1 MKIARCVLYGLL
13 LMWISACHGGN
24 TVSTTLVGYNHTD
37 KDVGHFT
44 VDGNEGGF
52 LQAHRGGGTFVFWIS
67 VPVSYTH
74 MALPTKRVVVYFV
87 GVQ

>member
-1 MKIARCVLYGLL
+1 MMKIARCVLYGLL

-24 TVSTTLVGYNHTD
+24 TVTTTLVGYNHTD

-52 LQAHRGGGTFVFWIS
+52 LQAHRGGG
-67 VPVSYTH
+67 
-74 MALPTKRVVVYFV
+74 
-87 GVQ
+87 